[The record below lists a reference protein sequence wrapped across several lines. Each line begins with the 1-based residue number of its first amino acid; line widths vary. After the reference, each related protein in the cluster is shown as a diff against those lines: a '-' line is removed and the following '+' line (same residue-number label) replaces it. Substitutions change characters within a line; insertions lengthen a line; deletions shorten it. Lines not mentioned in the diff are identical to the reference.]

1 MKSPAARLMLGR
13 TVHRREAP
21 FTRRFAYR
29 IAMVDIDIDRLG
41 EADGLS
47 RLFSVNGRAALN
59 FRPRDHGERRKDAD
73 LRTWAEQRFAEA
85 GVDVAGCA
93 IRLLAFPRVLG
104 VGFSPIAVWRALD
117 AEGVT
122 RGVIY
127 EVHNTFGEA
136 HAYVT
141 ALPQTTR
148 AMASK
153 EFFVSPFFGVDG
165 DYRFTLRESPD
176 PGRIELIVEN
186 FNVDGRTHVASLLAR
201 ARPVT
206 SAAIAG
212 TLFAMPLSG
221 LGVMFAIHWQAL
233 KLWLNG
239 APYRD
244 KPPQRATRT
253 TIAAAPPATN
263 RRRMSA

>member
-1 MKSPAARLMLGR
+1 MKPPAAHLMLGR

-29 IAMVDIDIDRLG
+29 IAMIDIDIDRLD

-47 RLFSVNGRAALN
+47 HLFSVDGAAAFD
-59 FRPRDHGERRKDAD
+59 FRPRDHGERRKGAD
-73 LRTWAEQRFAEA
+73 LRVWAEQRFAEA
-85 GVDVAGCA
+85 GVDIHGCA
-93 IRLLAFPRVLG
+93 VRLLAFPRVLG
-104 VGFSPIAVWRALD
+104 MGFSPIAVWRAID
-117 AEGVT
+117 AEGLT

-136 HAYVT
+136 HAYVS
-141 ALPQTTR
+141 ALPEATHPL
-148 AMASK
+148 AAK

-165 DYRFTLRESPD
+165 QYRFTLRESAD
-176 PGRIELIVEN
+176 PGRFELIVEN
-186 FNVDGRTHVASLLAR
+186 FDADGRTHVASLM
-201 ARPVT
+201 ARPNPLT
-206 SAAIAG
+206 SAAIAA
-212 TLFAMPLSG
+212 TLFAMPFSG
-221 LGVMFAIHWQAL
+221 LGVLFAIHWQAL

-239 APYRD
+239 ALYRD